1 MSDAVNIR
9 NLKGIALKINDPV
22 KTLIISE
29 PDVMS
34 RDEYLVKIELWLK
47 ILDLEKKEGSKN
59 D

>member
-1 MSDAVNIR
+1 MGDVVNIR